1 MIIGYNL
8 KLKISNQN
16 QKKMKPF
23 IKKRFKK
30 TVVVLLL
37 VFVALFFFRLLF
49 GYQTVTEP
57 IVTNVMNEFVQ
68 LSSGIRKNY
77 ASKKYQ
83 MSAGIAPVS
92 VDQKYEKIAD
102 INTVSTKFNTEEKK
116 IRAQVKNY
124 KGLIQFE
131 NKSGNEGYRKLNL
144 IIGIPPENFDSIY
157 HSLIKIGKIQS
168 KQITKTD
175 KTNEYKEL
183 NARKSSLEKIRESLI
198 ELKTKGGRIDE
209 YMQLENRILEIEQQL
224 QELGVSLGNFDD
236 ENEFC
241 TVKVSLSEGT
251 ISEISL
257 TQRIKVA
264 LEWTIKNYLLLMIA
278 LTFMSLFAYLLL
290 LSIEKIKTKIEYD

>member
-1 MIIGYNL
+1 
-8 KLKISNQN
+8 
-16 QKKMKPF
+16 MKSF

-30 TVVVLLL
+30 VASILVLL
-37 VFVALFFFRLLF
+37 FVALFIFRLIY

-57 IVTNVMNEFVQ
+57 TISNRFHEVIDI
-68 LSSGIRKNY
+68 SSEVRKNY

-83 MSAGIAPVS
+83 LNSGMSPVS

-102 INTVSTKFNTEEKK
+102 VNTLSTKFDKEEKQ
-116 IRAQVKNY
+116 IRAQVKDY

-131 NKSGNEGYRKLNL
+131 NKSGNEGHRRLNL

-157 HSLIKIGKIQS
+157 HSIIKIGKIQS

-183 NARKSSLEKIRESLI
+183 NAKKASLEKIRSSLI
-198 ELKTKGGRIDE
+198 ELKNKGGRIDE

-241 TVKVSLSEGT
+241 TVKVALSEVQL
-251 ISEISL
+251 IEISTL
-257 TQRIKVA
+257 QRIKVA
-264 LEWTIKNYLLLMIA
+264 LEWTIKYYILLLVGLSFAA
-278 LTFMSLFAYLLL
+278 LFTYLLL
-290 LSIEKIKTKIEYD
+290 LSIEKIRTNI